1 MSSNQPALLAAPLF
15 LGYMLNWGLYGV
27 LSVQVY
33 LYWTAFPH
41 DGLVAQTLVYGLYLL
56 ETAQTVSLTH
66 NAFQGFVFGFEN
78 FVALTKIHNLWLDT
92 YVLDGLGMLLPKA
105 MNSAVLILFQT
116 VAFVFQIYFANRIR
130 NLLPRSYILVP
141 GIIAL
146 LSLAQLAGSVGAAV
160 IIKHYAIFSAYAE
173 VTASPVPGYLWIV
186 CGTLAD
192 ILITVTM
199 VYALSRYDT
208 TFKQTRGLVRRLS
221 RLAIETG
228 GLIAAMSLV
237 QPVLSSVFPDQTY
250 HIAPAIVIAKLY
262 SNSLLATLNSRIK
275 IHGARGTT
283 NNANVTPDQNP
294 NGNQPIP
301 IAGLTSDSS
310 GTSSWVPSTFPS
322 RLDWDMDSNG
332 LMNTLDSKADTNG
345 IAGEPQIA
353 SLGSESKGEYHLSSQ
368 A

>member
-1 MSSNQPALLAAPLF
+1 MSSNQPALLAAPLL

-78 FVALTKIHNLWLDT
+78 FVALTKMHNLWLDT
-92 YVLDGLGMLLPKA
+92 YVLDGL
-105 MNSAVLILFQT
+105 

-146 LSLAQLAGSVGAAV
+146 LSLAQLAGSIGAAV

-283 NNANVTPDQNP
+283 NNANVTPGQNP